1 MDVKKFIAV
10 FKCCL
15 FTLDFYRYTTSS
27 ISAGPTARQA
37 VLLGQSGHHPP
48 TAV

>member
-27 ISAGPTARQA
+27 ISCQA
-37 VLLGQSGHHPP
+37 VLLGQSGHHPL